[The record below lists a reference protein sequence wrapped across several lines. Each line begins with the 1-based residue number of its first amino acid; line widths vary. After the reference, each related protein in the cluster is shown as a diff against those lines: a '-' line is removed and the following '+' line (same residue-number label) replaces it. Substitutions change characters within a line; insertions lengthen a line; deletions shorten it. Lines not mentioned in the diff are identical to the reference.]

1 MSVLGNGKLRSS
13 FRKLRYG
20 TENGGSTQDQEQK
33 LQDCGI
39 FYQTFTHH
47 WVACRDR
54 IHDYEPLS
62 DRVSDDILTVAAQLE
77 QMLQLLQLELGANN
91 NSNHNTSPMSD
102 SSPTETSI
110 LDMVLSDKDNILAQI
125 VGWTKSI
132 PYNQSDQLLVL
143 EIQFCEVLL
152 SCKRSGQTVL
162 SHVKMLHPLLSLLD
176 IINTLPQGHEPSV
189 NLQSSLLGLVHTLCV
204 LLMENPSLL
213 DLFTCND
220 NPRFILFSLLTP
232 YLHKP
237 GQQGQQARDSLLLC
251 ISLSSRNS
259 NVENY
264 ISDHSNFCPILATGL
279 SGLFS
284 SLPRSLG
291 ADSPSWHKLDPGDG
305 QDIPG
310 LTDMLTS
317 IELCSAVIEVAPSN
331 VASQLLELI
340 HQGFLVPV
348 IGPALVQ
355 ETDLETIVSAT
366 AYVDLFLRKITA
378 PPLLALWVKFILT
391 SSVDKKDILE
401 TLINRINS
409 SSQICIVT
417 LALFETLVSFNMEDI
432 MLSLVFRHLI
442 SCSFL
447 LPSFRHTLYFSD
459 PHGRAAYKFL
469 SLVPVSCD
477 PPATPLTPRRM
488 STSPRT
494 TSPRTPQVFRRSPE
508 HSLSPPGSLGPTS
521 MSSQSYGVYLADAH
535 NVIRYTH
542 HDCLHWSHKYD
553 GSDLCQVYKA
563 PREQVKEKIS
573 IEIGRDPLEDSF
585 ECVDAS
591 LGPGS
596 LGGESSGY
604 LSGSWE
610 EGESLGKEIVDVVLT
625 PEEEREFWSAVGYQD
640 GTSASRQKMSSVLA
654 RLQHEDRLS
663 MSSLGQDSHGSEE
676 LISPRLSDAL
686 RPTGDPSDIPTLGP
700 FLTIVLE
707 KVSNFSMNNLG
718 VNLRLTALVSK
729 LASFSHPL
737 LKAVLL
743 HPDVVVQPA
752 CTTLIQAICAARL
765 RIDSVMPG
773 LLGAEE
779 AVRNAREDLV
789 SRIQPPNRTASN
801 TSIISLPASLGDMSI
816 RRSSTNLLKMFSSRR
831 SKPSSP
837 RSLTTT
843 ITVPPHTRHMA
854 MAAVL
859 LEEWLQE
866 LAALAQEH
874 SVMQQE
880 EIVLREK

>member
-1 MSVLGNGKLRSS
+1 MLGNGKLRSS

-20 TENGGSTQDQEQK
+20 AENGGSSLDQEQK
-33 LQDCGI
+33 SQDCGI
-39 FYQTFTHH
+39 FYQTFAHH

-62 DRVSDDILTVAAQLE
+62 EHMSDDILTVSAQIE
-77 QMLQLLQLELGANN
+77 QMLQLLQLELSTNN
-91 NSNHNTSPMSD
+91 NSNHAVSPMSD

-110 LDMVLSDKDNILAQI
+110 LDMILSDKDNILAQI

-132 PYNQSDQLLVL
+132 PYTQSDQLLVL

-162 SHVKMLHPLLSLLD
+162 SHVKILQPLLSLLD

-189 NLQSSLLGLVHTLCV
+189 ELQSSLLGLLHTLCV
-204 LLMENPSLL
+204 LLMENPNLL

-220 NPRFILFSLLTP
+220 SPKFILFSLLTP

-237 GQQGQQARDSLLLC
+237 GQLGQQARDSLLLC
-251 ISLSSRNS
+251 ISLSSRND
-259 NVENY
+259 NVEKY

-310 LTDMLTS
+310 LMNMLTS
-317 IELCSAVIEVAPSN
+317 IELCSAVIEVAPTN
-331 VASQLLELI
+331 VASQLLDLI

-355 ETDLETIVSAT
+355 ETDLEAIVSAT

-378 PPLLALWVKFILT
+378 PPLLALLVKFIFCGT
-391 SSVDKKDILE
+391 VDKKDIVE

-417 LALFETLVSFNMEDI
+417 LSLFETLVSFNMEDV

-447 LPSFRHTLYFSD
+447 LPSFRNKLYFSD

-477 PPATPLTPRRM
+477 PPATPVTPRRM
-488 STSPRT
+488 S

-508 HSLSPPGSLGPTS
+508 QSLSPNMSGPSSL
-521 MSSQSYGVYLADAH
+521 SSQSYGVYLSDAH
-535 NVIRYTH
+535 NVIRQTH
-542 HDCLHWSHKYD
+542 HDCGRWKHRYD
-553 GSDLCQVYKA
+553 GSDLCQVYK
-563 PREQVKEKIS
+563 PQVKEQVKEKIS
-573 IEIGRDPLEDSF
+573 IEISRDPLEDSF
-585 ECVDAS
+585 ECMDTS

-610 EGESLGKEIVDVVLT
+610 DGETKEIVDVVLT

-640 GTSASRQKMSSVLA
+640 GSSMSRQKMTSVLA

-663 MSSLGQDSHGSEE
+663 VSSLGQDSRGSEE
-676 LISPRLSDAL
+676 LTSPRVGEVYQHPTDLSD
-686 RPTGDPSDIPTLGP
+686 TPSLGP

-707 KVSNFSMNNLG
+707 KVANFSQNNLG

-729 LASFSHPL
+729 LASFPHPL

-743 HPDVVVQPA
+743 HPDVVVQPV
-752 CTTLIQAICAARL
+752 CTTLIQAICSARL

-779 AVRNAREDLV
+779 AVRNAKDDLV
-789 SRIQPPNRTASN
+789 TRIQPPNRTASN
-801 TSIISLPASLGDMSI
+801 TSIISLPASLGDLSI
-816 RRSSTNLLKMFSSRR
+816 RRSSTNFLKMFSSKR
-831 SKPSSP
+831 SNPSSP
-837 RSLTTT
+837 RSLTTPLT
-843 ITVPPHTRHMA
+843 IPPHTRHMA

-874 SVMQQE
+874 SVMEQE

>member
-1 MSVLGNGKLRSS
+1 VLGNGKLRSS

-20 TENGGSTQDQEQK
+20 AENGGSTAGQEQK
-33 LQDCGI
+33 VQDCGI

-47 WVACRDR
+47 WLACRDR

-62 DRVSDDILTVAAQLE
+62 DKVLDDILTVSAQLE
-77 QMLQLLQLELGANN
+77 QMLQLLQLELSANN
-91 NSNHNTSPMSD
+91 NSNHHTSPMSD

-132 PYNQSDQLLVL
+132 PYTQSDQLLVL

-162 SHVKMLHPLLSLLD
+162 SHVKVLHPLLSLLD
-176 IINTLPQGHEPSV
+176 IINTLPQGHQPSHS
-189 NLQSSLLGLVHTLCV
+189 LQSSLLGLVHTLCV
-204 LLMENPSLL
+204 LLMESPSLL

-237 GQQGQQARDSLLLC
+237 GQLGQQARDSLLLC

-259 NVENY
+259 DVENY

-310 LTDMLTS
+310 LTNMLTS
-317 IELCSAVIEVAPSN
+317 IELCCAVIEVAPSN
-331 VASQLLELI
+331 VATQLLELI

-348 IGPALVQ
+348 IGPALAQ
-355 ETDLETIVSAT
+355 ETDLEAIVSAT

-391 SSVDKKDILE
+391 GNVDRREIVE
-401 TLINRINS
+401 TLVNRVNS

-417 LALFETLVSFNMEDI
+417 LALFETLVSFNIEDV
-432 MLSLVFRHLI
+432 MLSLVFKHLI

-447 LPSFRHTLYFSD
+447 LPSLRQQLYFSD

-494 TSPRTPQVFRRSPE
+494 PQVFRRSPE
-508 HSLSPPGSLGPTS
+508 QSLSPCGPS
-521 MSSQSYGVYLADAH
+521 PLSSQSYGVYLADAH
-535 NVIRYTH
+535 NVIRHTH
-542 HDCLHWSHKYD
+542 HDCLRWSHKYD
-553 GSDLCQVYKA
+553 GTDLCTVIRA

-573 IEIGRDPLEDSF
+573 VEIGRDPLEDSF
-585 ECVDAS
+585 ECGDAS
-591 LGPGS
+591 NGPGS
-596 LGGESSGY
+596 LGGMSSGY
-604 LSGSWE
+604 LSGEWD
-610 EGESLGKEIVDVVLT
+610 ESESMGKEIVDVVLT

-640 GTSASRQKMSSVLA
+640 GTSVSRQKMSSVLA
-654 RLQHEDRLS
+654 RIQHEDRLS
-663 MSSLGQDSHGSEE
+663 MSSLGQESYGSEE
-676 LISPRLSDAL
+676 LISPRIPDTSRA
-686 RPTGDPSDIPTLGP
+686 TGDSSDIPTVGP

-707 KVSNFSMNNLG
+707 KVSGFSQNNLG

-729 LASFSHPL
+729 LASFPHPL
-737 LKAVLL
+737 LRAVLL

-752 CTTLIQAICAARL
+752 CTTLIQAICAARM

-773 LLGAEE
+773 LLGAED
-779 AVRNAREDLV
+779 AVRTAREDLV
-789 SRIQPPNRTASN
+789 TRIQPPNRTASN
-801 TSIISLPASLGDMSI
+801 TSIISLPASLGDLSI
-816 RRSSTNLLKMFSSRR
+816 RRSSTSFLKMFSSKR
-831 SKPSSP
+831 SAQSGP
-837 RSLTTT
+837 RSLSTT

-880 EIVLREK
+880 EIVLRDK

>member
-20 TENGGSTQDQEQK
+20 AENGVPAQEHDQK
-33 LQDCGI
+33 IHQDCGI

-62 DRVSDDILTVAAQLE
+62 DRVSDDILTIAAQME

-91 NSNHNTSPMSD
+91 NSNHNLSPMSD

-110 LDMVLSDKDNILAQI
+110 LDMILTDKDNILAQI

-132 PYNQSDQLLVL
+132 PYNQSDQLIVL
-143 EIQFCEVLL
+143 EIRFCEVLL

-162 SHVKMLHPLLSLLD
+162 SHVKVLQPLLSLLD
-176 IINTLPQGHEPSV
+176 IINSLPQSHEPSID
-189 NLQSSLLGLVHTLCV
+189 LQTSLLGLVHTLCV
-204 LLMENPSLL
+204 LLTESPSLL

-232 YLHKP
+232 YLHKA
-237 GQQGQQARDSLLLC
+237 GVLGQQARDSLLLC

-259 NVENY
+259 NVEEY
-264 ISDHSNFCPILATGL
+264 ISKHSNFCPILATGL

-310 LTDMLTS
+310 LTNMLTS

-331 VASQLLELI
+331 VASQLLDLI

-355 ETDLETIVSAT
+355 ETDLEAIVSAT
-366 AYVDLFLRKITA
+366 AYVDLFLRTITA
-378 PPLLALWVKFILT
+378 PPLLALWVKFIF
-391 SSVDKKDILE
+391 SGSVDKKDILE
-401 TLINRINS
+401 TLTNRINS

-417 LALFETLVSFNMEDI
+417 LSLFETLVSFNLEDV
-432 MLSLVFRHLI
+432 MLSLVFRHLVT
-442 SCSFL
+442 CSFL
-447 LPSFRHTLYFSD
+447 LPSFRHKLHFSD

-494 TSPRTPQVFRRSPE
+494 PQIFRRSPE
-508 HSLSPPGSLGPTS
+508 QSLSPQISGPSSL
-521 MSSQSYGVYLADAH
+521 SSQSYGVYLSDAH
-535 NVIRYTH
+535 NVIRHTH
-542 HDCLHWSHKYD
+542 HDCASWSHRYD
-553 GSDLCQVYKA
+553 GSDLYQVYK
-563 PREQVKEKIS
+563 PPIKEQVKEKIS
-573 IEIGRDPLEDSF
+573 VEIARDILEDTF
-585 ECVDAS
+585 DYVDPN

-604 LSGSWE
+604 LSGSWD
-610 EGESLGKEIVDVVLT
+610 EGESTGKEIVDVVLT

-640 GTSASRQKMSSVLA
+640 GTSVSRQKMSSVLA

-663 MSSLGQDSHGSEE
+663 VSSLGQDSHGSEE
-676 LISPRLSDAL
+676 LISPRMSETLRQTADLSD
-686 RPTGDPSDIPTLGP
+686 TPSLGP
-700 FLTIVLE
+700 FLTIVLD
-707 KVSNFSMNNLG
+707 KVSNFSQNNLE

-729 LASFSHPL
+729 LASFTQPL
-737 LKAVLL
+737 LKAVLI

-779 AVRNAREDLV
+779 AVRNAREHLV

-801 TSIISLPASLGDMSI
+801 TSIISLPASLGDLNI
-816 RRSSTNLLKMFSSRR
+816 RRSSTNFLKMFSSKR
-831 SKPSSP
+831 SNPSSP

-843 ITVPPHTRHMA
+843 ITVPQHTKHMA

-866 LAALAQEH
+866 LAAIAQEH